1 MQDCK
6 ELDILTVTTTVGSLQ
21 DAQRLARQLVHSRLA
36 ACVQLDRGL
45 QSFYRWEGELCEEE
59 EVRLVIKTLPQC
71 EPALQALFAQHHPYQ
86 VPQFLA
92 VTMRASQ
99 AYADWAGAQV
109 QLPGA

>member
-6 ELDILTVTTTVGSLQ
+6 ELDILTVTTTVGSMQ
-21 DAQRLARQLVHSRLA
+21 DAQRLARELVNSKLA
-36 ACVQLDRGL
+36 ACVQLDRSL
-45 QSFYRWEGELCEEE
+45 QSFYRWDGKLCEDE

-71 EPALQALFAQHHPYQ
+71 EAALQALLAQHHPYE

-99 AYADWAGAQV
+99 AYADWARAQV
-109 QLPGA
+109 ESP